1 MESKNK
7 KEELEIRKASSYDIN
22 FPDNKYLENSDKQRI
37 QKAVTD
43 GGISIGNKT
52 FISEKELNKLLV
64 TDRKGVTNAMMSTP
78 PGDLKKVGDVE
89 YMSTPHLQKEISQKR
104 QQPRSITEQ
113 EKLGYAQDCVN
124 AFSNNEELSRQRAI
138 EADLITKQRAQLG
151 KKVIKERKSK
161 VSELSGKPLDGMAE
175 VHHKDRVAD
184 KPERAFDP
192 TNLAV
197 IRKDEHSEYHN
208 SDYPQNEKG
217 YEQFE
222 KKYKKTVSG
231 SRTSGYDRSSAYRMW
246 FKEEKCRR
254 GKCDQNQY
262 SAGTDCHS

>member
-89 YMSTPHLQKEISQKR
+89 YVDSTFAER
-104 QQPRSITEQ
+104 
-113 EKLGYAQDCVN
+113 D
-124 AFSNNEELSRQRAI
+124 FSKTTA
-138 EADLITKQRAQLG
+138 T
-151 KKVIKERKSK
+151 
-161 VSELSGKPLDGMAE
+161 
-175 VHHKDRVAD
+175 
-184 KPERAFDP
+184 
-192 TNLAV
+192 
-197 IRKDEHSEYHN
+197 
-208 SDYPQNEKG
+208 
-217 YEQFE
+217 
-222 KKYKKTVSG
+222 KKYYGVRKIRIC
-231 SRTSGYDRSSAYRMW
+231 SRL
-246 FKEEKCRR
+246 C
-254 GKCDQNQY
+254 
-262 SAGTDCHS
+262 

>member
-104 QQPRSITEQ
+104 QQPRSIR
-113 EKLGYAQDCVN
+113 
-124 AFSNNEELSRQRAI
+124 S
-138 EADLITKQRAQLG
+138 
-151 KKVIKERKSK
+151 KK
-161 VSELSGKPLDGMAE
+161 
-175 VHHKDRVAD
+175 
-184 KPERAFDP
+184 
-192 TNLAV
+192 N
-197 IRKDEHSEYHN
+197 
-208 SDYPQNEKG
+208 
-217 YEQFE
+217 
-222 KKYKKTVSG
+222 
-231 SRTSGYDRSSAYRMW
+231 
-246 FKEEKCRR
+246 
-254 GKCDQNQY
+254 
-262 SAGTDCHS
+262 

>member
-175 VHHKDRVAD
+175 VHHK
-184 KPERAFDP
+184 ER
-192 TNLAV
+192 
-197 IRKDEHSEYHN
+197 
-208 SDYPQNEKG
+208 
-217 YEQFE
+217 
-222 KKYKKTVSG
+222 
-231 SRTSGYDRSSAYRMW
+231 M
-246 FKEEKCRR
+246 
-254 GKCDQNQY
+254 
-262 SAGTDCHS
+262 

>member
-78 PGDLKKVGDVE
+78 PGDLKKVG
-89 YMSTPHLQKEISQKR
+89 
-104 QQPRSITEQ
+104 
-113 EKLGYAQDCVN
+113 
-124 AFSNNEELSRQRAI
+124 
-138 EADLITKQRAQLG
+138 
-151 KKVIKERKSK
+151 
-161 VSELSGKPLDGMAE
+161 ELSGKPLDGMAE

-222 KKYKKTVSG
+222 KKYKK
-231 SRTSGYDRSSAYRMW
+231 
-246 FKEEKCRR
+246 
-254 GKCDQNQY
+254 
-262 SAGTDCHS
+262 